1 METKYIVT
9 QTNLSN
15 SYVLGV
21 YVDSTGSIYMVDVDK
36 SFRFNNIETANEIK
50 GTLEKVGNAINK
62 DYNYKILKE
71 TREDVLNEPTTSIE

>member
-15 SYVLGV
+15 NYVLGV

-50 GTLEKVGNAINK
+50 GTLEKVSNAINK

>member
-36 SFRFNNIETANEIK
+36 SFRFNNIGTANEIK
-50 GTLEKVGNAINK
+50 GTLEKVSNAINK

-71 TREDVLNEPTTSIE
+71 TREDVQDEPTTSIE

>member
-50 GTLEKVGNAINK
+50 GTLEKVSNAINK

-71 TREDVLNEPTTSIE
+71 TREDVQDESTTSIE

>member
-50 GTLEKVGNAINK
+50 GTLEKVSNAINK

-71 TREDVLNEPTTSIE
+71 TREDVQGEPTTSIE

>member
-36 SFRFNNIETANEIK
+36 SFRFNNIETATEIK
-50 GTLEKVGNAINK
+50 GTLEKVSNAINK

-71 TREDVLNEPTTSIE
+71 TREDVQDEPTTSIE

>member
-36 SFRFNNIETANEIK
+36 SFRFNNIDTANEIK
-50 GTLEKVGNAINK
+50 GTLEKVSNAINK

-71 TREDVLNEPTTSIE
+71 TREDVQDESTTSIE

>member
-9 QTNLSN
+9 QTNLTN

-36 SFRFNNIETANEIK
+36 SFRFSNLDTANEIK
-50 GTLEKVGNAINK
+50 NTLEKVNNAINK
-62 DYNYKILKE
+62 DFNYKIVKE
-71 TREDVLNEPTTSIE
+71 TREDVENEPTNIE

>member
-71 TREDVLNEPTTSIE
+71 TREDVQDEPTTSIE

>member
-21 YVDSTGSIYMVDVDK
+21 YVDSTGSIYMVEVDK
-36 SFRFNNIETANEIK
+36 SFRFPNLDTANEIK
-50 GTLEKVGNAINK
+50 NTLEKINNAINK
-62 DYNYKILKE
+62 DFNYKIVKE
-71 TREDVLNEPTTSIE
+71 TREDINNEPTNIE